1 MQRALIFDIK
11 RYCINDG
18 PGIRLTVFF
27 KGCPL
32 ACRWCHNPESISPRI
47 QKLFTVGKCIGCG
60 ECVRIC
66 PVRACRMTSEGIVT
80 DPALCTACGQCADI
94 CPTRATE
101 MSGRWYG
108 VDELLKKIEREIP
121 FFDQS
126 GGGVTFSGGEPLLQ
140 SEFLKAV
147 LQTCGRR
154 GVHRAVDTCG
164 LVARAV
170 LLEAAAHTDLFLYDL
185 KLMDPAQHQAF
196 TGFGNEKILANLVA
210 LAETGAAIQI
220 RLPLIKGITAENA
233 TLEAA
238 AAFVAGLAGESKPV
252 SLLPYHKIAVGKHA
266 KLGQEYDDYDMAEP
280 SQADVQRA
288 IDIFAD
294 HGVHASIGG

>member
-1 MQRALIFDIK
+1 MQKALIFDIK

-32 ACRWCHNPESISPRI
+32 ACRWCHNPESISPKI
-47 QKLFTVGKCIGCG
+47 QKLFTAGKCIGCG

-66 PVRACRMTSEGIVT
+66 PVRACRMTETGIVT
-80 DPALCTACGQCADI
+80 DPKLCTACGQCAEI

-101 MSGRWYG
+101 MSGRWYN
-108 VDELLKKIEREIP
+108 VRDLLREIEREIP

-140 SEFLKAV
+140 PEFLMAA
-147 LQTCGRR
+147 LQACGER

-164 LVARAV
+164 LVAREV
-170 LLEAAAHTDLFLYDL
+170 LLATAAHTDLFLYDL
-185 KLMDPAQHQAF
+185 KLMDPDQHQAF
-196 TGFGNEKILANLVA
+196 TGVGNEKILANLAA
-210 LAETGAAIQI
+210 LAETGAAIEI
-220 RLPLIKGITAENA
+220 RLPLIQGITAEDAN
-233 TLEAA
+233 LEAA
-238 AAFVAGLAGESKPV
+238 AAFVASLAGDRKPI

-266 KLGQEYDDYDMAEP
+266 KLGRAYDDCGMAEP
-280 SQADVQRA
+280 SQTDVQRA

-294 HGVHASIGG
+294 HGLQASVGG